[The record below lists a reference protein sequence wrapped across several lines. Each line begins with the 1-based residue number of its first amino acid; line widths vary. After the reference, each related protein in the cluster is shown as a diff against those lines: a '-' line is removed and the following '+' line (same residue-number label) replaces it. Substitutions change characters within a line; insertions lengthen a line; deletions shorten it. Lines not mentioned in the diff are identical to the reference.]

1 MRSRATALLPVAL
14 AVALAGGCSAGD
26 AATPASSPSG
36 STASSLGPAPTVTA
50 PPEEGLGPDGL
61 PTASPLTAEQEQ
73 FADIHAQE
81 NFIDAAVIEA
91 GQAVCDRASYL
102 AQVDD
107 QALGEAISAGDLGL
121 ADTAIPLLCPDLLP
135 PLVAARGGFTDGTV
149 TVGPTWTA
157 DGTVPVGTYRAA
169 AASMA
174 CNWSVLDGNG
184 AVISEGGVASEVGET
199 TLVIN
204 ENAASVFSDGCRV
217 WLPAED

>member
-1 MRSRATALLPVAL
+1 MRSRATALLPLVL
-14 AVALAGGCSAGD
+14 AVVVLGGCSAGSG
-26 AATPASSPSG
+26 ATPLGSSLS

-50 PPEEGLGPDGL
+50 SAEQALGPDGL
-61 PTASPLTAEQEQ
+61 PTATPLTSEQEQ
-73 FADIHAQE
+73 FAELHAQDD
-81 NFIDAAVIEA
+81 FIDAAVLEA

-102 AQVDD
+102 SQVDD
-107 QALGEAISAGDLGL
+107 QALGEAINAGELSL

-204 ENAASVFSDGCRV
+204 ENAASVVSDGCRV